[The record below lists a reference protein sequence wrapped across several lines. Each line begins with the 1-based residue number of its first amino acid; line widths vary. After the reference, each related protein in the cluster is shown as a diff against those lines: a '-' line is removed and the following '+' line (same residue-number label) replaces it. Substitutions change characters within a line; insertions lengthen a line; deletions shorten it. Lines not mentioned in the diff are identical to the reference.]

1 MNPLLLSAVSIG
13 AALILGAIFTPIVIR
28 LAHARG
34 WIVAPRADRWHRKPT
49 ALMGGIAIY
58 GAFMVAYILHDRQ
71 ADPWIL
77 LAASVM
83 FALGLYDDLKE
94 VKPFVKL
101 FGQIAVSLLL
111 VFKGHVFGGGYLSW
125 AGIPLTFLWV
135 IGITNAINL
144 LDNMDGL
151 SAGISS
157 IVALISAILALQQG
171 AIGLAVFGFSLAG
184 ACFGFLFYNFNP
196 ARIFMGDSGSLFLG
210 FSVAY
215 LSLAIQHTARNSTGV
230 LVLLIPIGLMAIPIM
245 DTTLVTVRRILS
257 GRRIDQGGRDH
268 TSHRLVA
275 LGLSERQAVL
285 LLYLISAI
293 WGLVIFLLYGSDTT
307 TVLLL
312 IGMLTIFSVI
322 FTMYLSS
329 VRVYSETEEK
339 LAYLR
344 SRGQAMGSVFGLR
357 FLLMHKKLILGIS
370 VDMVIVSLSFFMA
383 ARSTQIDLGGD
394 FRLLGVFILL
404 RILSFYLFD
413 LYNRVWRYVATH
425 ELLGH
430 LYAVLFS
437 SAAVFIVNRVFGFG
451 PRLTNS
457 FFLTDFFVT
466 LSGLIFSRLLWR
478 ALREYFD
485 RTAASRKQRVLIY
498 GAGDGGYILIREII
512 QNYRYGMS
520 PVGFLDDDPAKRNM
534 SIAGVRIFGGLEDL
548 AEAVRRTKA
557 EVVVTSMRQLDPE
570 RRARLDALVAEAGVA
585 LKRFEVSISEG

>member
-1 MNPLLLSAVSIG
+1 MSAGLAGAVPLGLALAVALILAWVLTRRRVRGLALDRPNERSLHRDPVPRTGGLAIVGGVFAGWLLLHPPFHLAVTLTLLALASLSFIDDVRSLPVTVRLLAHLAAGGIVMTVFPGLPLLLWLAGMLGVAWMINLYNFMDGSDGLAGGMAFFGFGFYG
-13 AALILGAIFTPIVIR
+13 AAA
-28 LAHARG
+28 
-34 WIVAPRADRWHRKPT
+34 
-49 ALMGGIAIY
+49 ALQGDVGYAC
-58 GAFMVAYILHDRQ
+58 
-71 ADPWIL
+71 
-77 LAASVM
+77 AAWVVSAA
-83 FALGLYDDLKE
+83 ALG
-94 VKPFVKL
+94 F
-101 FGQIAVSLLL
+101 L
-111 VFKGHVFGGGYLSW
+111 VF
-125 AGIPLTFLWV
+125 
-135 IGITNAINL
+135 
-144 LDNMDGL
+144 
-151 SAGISS
+151 
-157 IVALISAILALQQG
+157 
-171 AIGLAVFGFSLAG
+171 
-184 ACFGFLFYNFNP
+184 NFHP

-245 DTTLVTVRRILS
+245 DTTLVTIRRILS

-312 IGMLTIFSVI
+312 IGLLTIFSVI

-370 VDMVIVSLSFFMA
+370 VDMIIVSLSFFMA

-430 LYAVLFS
+430 LYAVVFS

-466 LSGLIFSRLLWR
+466 LSGLIFSRLMWR

-498 GAGDGGYILIREII
+498 GAADGGYILIREII

-548 AEAVRRTKA
+548 AEAIRRTQA
-557 EVVVTSMRQLDPE
+557 EVVVTSMRHLDPE
-570 RRARLDALVAEAGVA
+570 RRARLESLVAEAGVA